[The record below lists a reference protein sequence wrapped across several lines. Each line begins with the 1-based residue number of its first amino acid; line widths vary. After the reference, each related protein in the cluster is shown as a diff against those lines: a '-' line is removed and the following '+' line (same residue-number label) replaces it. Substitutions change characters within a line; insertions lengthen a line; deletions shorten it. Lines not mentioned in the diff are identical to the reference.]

1 MLRNKEALTA
11 VCTLACAMGIGFV
24 MQNSEVAHQRYGTP
38 EPAIPTVTAID
49 PEEGIVESS
58 VLEVKEIM
66 LTSASFVPE
75 KVVGPIDTPAVTSQ
89 TTAVKPILASARSA
103 ANTPT
108 EDTVEN
114 CKISAATRPIAA
126 AMVDLSL
133 MAPCHPNAL
142 VTVHHNGMVFS
153 ETTSNTGSLALQ
165 IPALTQDAVFIIA
178 FSTGEGMVT
187 SATVDELAE
196 FDRAVLQWK
205 GPAGFEIH
213 AREFGADYGSD
224 GHRWTEAPG
233 DFAKAIAGESG
244 VLTRHGN
251 STTVDPLLAEVYTY
265 PRHTDGQSG
274 DVVLTVE
281 AAVTEANCGVEVEA
295 QTLEIQPDGTVRSR
309 SLILPVPACD
319 SVGSFLV
326 LNNLLQNLKV
336 AAN

>member
-11 VCTLACAMGIGFV
+11 VCTFACAMGIGFM
-24 MQNSEVAHQRYGTP
+24 MQNSDVAEQRYGTP
-38 EPAIPTVTAID
+38 KPATPSVTAID
-49 PEEGIVESS
+49 SDEGIVESS
-58 VLEVKEIM
+58 VLDVKDIV
-66 LTSASFVPE
+66 LTSASFVPNRADLATAAPA
-75 KVVGPIDTPAVTSQ
+75 VQSTSTAVGPLLANVSTSDADKNCEIKAV
-89 TTAVKPILASARSA
+89 
-103 ANTPT
+103 
-108 EDTVEN
+108 
-114 CKISAATRPIAA
+114 TRPIAA

-133 MAPCHPNAL
+133 VAPCHPNAL
-142 VTVHHNGMVFS
+142 ITVHHNGMVFS
-153 ETTSNTGSLALQ
+153 ETTSDTGHLALQ
-165 IPALTQDAVFIIA
+165 IPALTQEAVFIIA
-178 FSTGEGMVT
+178 FSTGEGMVAST
-187 SATVDELAE
+187 TVDELAD

-224 GHRWTEAPG
+224 GHRWTQAPG
-233 DFAKAIAGESG
+233 DVAKAVAGESG

-251 STTVDPLLAEVYTY
+251 STTADPLLAEIYTY
-265 PRHTDGQSG
+265 PRHTNGQSG
-274 DVVLTVE
+274 DVILTVE

-309 SLILPVPACD
+309 SLILPVPSCD